1 MRSAPMGRS
10 SKQTCTRR
18 TVGGTVVDHRW
29 SSSCRI
35 CSWAVPDQPP
45 PRLSTRSG
53 LWVNILISSSTTRD
67 PQSPLEL
74 SKVER
79 RGTMKRKAK
88 ARVRPHI
95 NVGSDFQAEL
105 PELQTRPPSDD
116 EEPASLVWKPWE
128 DDDSDMEKP
137 DRVRE
142 LLDMAISRGIP
153 RAAANLELA
162 LHCLHQAQGSVPGGP
177 RHLKAI
183 PCLIIITQTL
193 IDGHLRRRSPSKRLF
208 TPMARI
214 FISFRSRFRVRPWHS
229 VWSTTTPG
237 KKNINLPALLLRLWA
252 NQRGG
257 KALPERR
264 MGRQGREAARGPA
277 VLSVPVANHP
287 SHPIRQEAPFRAGS
301 ANGYLKPLRKG
312 THIGEDIAHGR
323 KQSLSPRR
331 KDQIS
336 PGAVQGYQELAV
348 KRTRWK

>member
-1 MRSAPMGRS
+1 MDPLTEPGSCACSAGGTLQRKHREDTEPSLHCFASSRGLMRSAPMGRS

-162 LHCLHQAQGSVPGGP
+162 LHCLHQAQGSVPEALEMLLSGGP
-177 RHLKAI
+177 PTPQGHPLSDYHYTDSDRWTPEEKESFEKAFHTYGKDFHLIQKQI
-183 PCLIIITQTL
+183 Q
-193 IDGHLRRRSPSKRLF
+193 SKTVAQCVEYYYSWKKEHKL
-208 TPMARI
+208 A
-214 FISFRSRFRVRPWHS
+214 
-229 VWSTTTPG
+229 STV
-237 KKNINLPALLLRLWA
+237 A
-252 NQRGG
+252 
-257 KALPERR
+257 
-264 MGRQGREAARGPA
+264 QG
-277 VLSVPVANHP
+277 
-287 SHPIRQEAPFRAGS
+287 I
-301 ANGYLKPLRKG
+301 
-312 THIGEDIAHGR
+312 
-323 KQSLSPRR
+323 
-331 KDQIS
+331 
-336 PGAVQGYQELAV
+336 
-348 KRTRWK
+348 